1 MLNPFS
7 SHHTKTKHQAGG
19 DITDLDLWENA
30 PEKWTAIICR
40 EKKCNYMHAQTH
52 SINVVPTVRLLWDCR
67 CEFAAW
73 IRLVLRKTETLSTT
87 KLAIFHILFQE
98 PQNKGKPSLLSK
110 REGGKGRERNRKV
123 NVEDWDVI
131 RTLTT
136 LNPFTI
142 RPDMSLLYIALIRFH
157 QVGIEYFKVNFA
169 VGCENEDRGNILIN
183 ESQKN
188 VDIAVNLRIRLR
200 EKSFFHLV

>member
-1 MLNPFS
+1 MQGEKS
-7 SHHTKTKHQAGG
+7 AITCMHKHTASTWCQQWGCFGTAGVSLLHE
-19 DITDLDLWENA
+19 LD
-30 PEKWTAIICR
+30 
-40 EKKCNYMHAQTH
+40 
-52 SINVVPTVRLLWDCR
+52 
-67 CEFAAW
+67 
-73 IRLVLRKTETLSTT
+73 RLVLRKTETLSTT

-142 RPDMSLLYIALIRFH
+142 RPDMSLLYIALIRFQ
-157 QVGIEYFKVNFA
+157 QVGIVYFKVNFA